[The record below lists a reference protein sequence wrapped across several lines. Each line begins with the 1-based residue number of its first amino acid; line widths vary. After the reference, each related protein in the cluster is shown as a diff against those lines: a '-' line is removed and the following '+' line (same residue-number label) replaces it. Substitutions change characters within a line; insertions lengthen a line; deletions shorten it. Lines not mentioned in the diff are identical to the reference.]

1 MGASVSTQD
10 TPENR
15 WMVFVVSAITQFN
28 ARAILEIQSAFDKDS
43 IVISDKTGQYLGTL
57 TGMAVKIP
65 TKLLAPG
72 VGIDAAAGA
81 VAEKAVGG
89 AWDKYQ
95 QSKRYKSAKMIQR
108 WLPGMYF
115 RWVLDF
121 INVRQSR
128 NIFFNSTSTP
138 KNKPTNSTL
147 LRTMTPH
154 VNFFAF
160 VFWRKFNPIPT
171 S

>member
-1 MGASVSTQD
+1 MGASASTQD

-81 VAEKAVGG
+81 VAEKAASG

-95 QSKRYKSAKMIQR
+95 KSKRYKSAKMIQR

-115 RWVLDF
+115 IVVWPNPTRFLGSIRFWAKF
-121 INVRQSR
+121 SG
-128 NIFFNSTSTP
+128 S
-138 KNKPTNSTL
+138 NKSGWN
-147 LRTMTPH
+147 
-154 VNFFAF
+154 
-160 VFWRKFNPIPT
+160 
-171 S
+171 

>member
-1 MGASVSTQD
+1 MGASASTQD

-72 VGIDAAAGA
+72 IGIDAAAGA
-81 VAEKAVGG
+81 AAEKGASG

-95 QSKRYKSAKMIQR
+95 RSKRYKSAKSIQR
-108 WLPGMYF
+108 WLPGMYVVCLF
-115 RWVLDF
+115 
-121 INVRQSR
+121 QG
-128 NIFFNSTSTP
+128 
-138 KNKPTNSTL
+138 
-147 LRTMTPH
+147 
-154 VNFFAF
+154 
-160 VFWRKFNPIPT
+160 
-171 S
+171 

>member
-1 MGASVSTQD
+1 MGASASTQD

-81 VAEKAVGG
+81 VAEKGASG

-95 QSKRYKSAKMIQR
+95 KSKRYKSAKMIQK

-115 RWVLDF
+115 IVVWPNLACFLGGPIQFWAKFSGSNGLGWPSGSQNKSNWVGL
-121 INVRQSR
+121 
-128 NIFFNSTSTP
+128 T
-138 KNKPTNSTL
+138 
-147 LRTMTPH
+147 
-154 VNFFAF
+154 
-160 VFWRKFNPIPT
+160 
-171 S
+171 

>member
-1 MGASVSTQD
+1 MGASASTQD

-72 VGIDAAAGA
+72 VGIDTAAGA
-81 VAEKAVGG
+81 VAEKGASG

-95 QSKRYKSAKMIQR
+95 RSKRYKSAKMIQR
-108 WLPGMYF
+108 WLPGMYVVCLF
-115 RWVLDF
+115 VCFKGRSGYWGLPSSPFAWRIESVF
-121 INVRQSR
+121 AE
-128 NIFFNSTSTP
+128 FP
-138 KNKPTNSTL
+138 KMLWAPSPPGGIL
-147 LRTMTPH
+147 E
-154 VNFFAF
+154 A
-160 VFWRKFNPIPT
+160 
-171 S
+171 